1 MTVMLL
7 GGRCSIMKTFIMG
20 FTAAVV
26 LVISFSQIS
35 LCQNEAGRTLPA
47 AIASCD
53 HAKAERPVQSSV
65 SRIEVLSALGM
76 ADDSKTS
83 TDSYEGQN
91 SMVKRLKI
99 RLVGRDDTVGGTG
112 CILRNDW
119 KNTTATLDSMN

>member
-1 MTVMLL
+1 MCLLEGRCTVM
-7 GGRCSIMKTFIMG
+7 KNFIMS

-26 LVISFSQIS
+26 LVISFSQMS
-35 LCQNEAGRTLPA
+35 LGQNQSGCALPA

-53 HAKAERPVQSSV
+53 HANADRPGQSSV
-65 SRIEVLSALGM
+65 SHTQVLAALGI

-91 SMVKRLKI
+91 SVVKRLKI
-99 RLVGRDDTVGGTG
+99 RLVGRDDAADRTG

-119 KNTTATLDSMN
+119 KNTTATLDSVN